1 MDENTTLLRK
11 GEAARRLGVSPS
23 TIDRLRANGE
33 LAWVAIGGQVRFRPE
48 ALLEYVARAERPA
61 RSEPAEPMPRARP
74 AVTSVEPAPGP
85 RRRGAKAQADFDEL
99 FPLAEPSQV
108 AIEAA
113 R

>member
-1 MDENTTLLRK
+1 MDETTLLLRK
-11 GEAARRLGVSPS
+11 PEAARRLGVSPS

-61 RSEPAEPMPRARP
+61 RSEPAEPIPRARR
-74 AVTSVEPAPGP
+74 ALSSTEAARGP
-85 RRRGAKAQADFDEL
+85 RQQRGEAQADFDEL
-99 FPLAEPSQV
+99 FPLSEPSQ
-108 AIEAA
+108 AALEAA